1 MGGKDGRGV
10 GIHHFGNIMWS
21 HNTFWHDQSWRYSGS
36 MSTEEDVGLE
46 EVMVTVMDKPQE
58 GTTSGNSSRDIGYGG
73 RNGVWQLIKKNN
85 PIHLWTIMNIA

>member
-1 MGGKDGRGV
+1 M
-10 GIHHFGNIMWS
+10 
-21 HNTFWHDQSWRYSGS
+21 
-36 MSTEEDVGLE
+36 GLE

-85 PIHLWTIMNIA
+85 PINL